1 MEGWR
6 VRMGNKEWVEDP
18 GSEIQKKPSDPGVE
32 KAGSPSRS
40 GYAHLN
46 LQTEHQKFLARP
58 ILSIDQLQN

>member
-6 VRMGNKEWVEDP
+6 VRMGKKEWVDDP

-32 KAGSPSRS
+32 KAGSRSRT

-46 LQTEHQKFLARP
+46 LQTAQQKFLVRP